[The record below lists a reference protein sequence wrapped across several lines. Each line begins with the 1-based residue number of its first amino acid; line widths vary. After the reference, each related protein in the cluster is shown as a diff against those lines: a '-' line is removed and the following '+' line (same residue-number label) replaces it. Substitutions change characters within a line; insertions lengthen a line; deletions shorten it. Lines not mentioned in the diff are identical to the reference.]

1 MTTSQSRIYRIVAE
15 VRTAGPQPWWRR
27 LAPPLAAL
35 SIACAALAL
44 LMQLARSADGP
55 AATQL
60 VLFGMVLVIG
70 AFAGRCAEAIRL
82 PRLTGY
88 LLAGVALSPSLWGLL
103 DLPDMFVPRD
113 SLATLDPANDLA
125 VGVIAL
131 MAGVEIEAGWLRQH
145 LRRLLLIAGAETLL
159 VPPLLLACLLLMPDV
174 SFLRHESFG
183 VGLVLMAALAAI
195 MLLPNGPTVII
206 TVIKETRASGPLT
219 RMLMGTSVVLDACVI
234 LLFSIAT
241 TLLDLAAGGQLVG
254 ALFDVGALI
263 RAAGAVIAGMGSS
276 VVLGAAIGWGLRRY
290 AEHTEHRLG
299 WLVLGIALAVA
310 ALGVHAGIKPLF
322 CLLTA
327 GFAFGNLPSADPAQ
341 VESARQRLRQ
351 TLAHVGMPV
360 FVVFFTAAGLH
371 VDLLALASSWWV
383 VLVLLL
389 VRDGAI
395 VAAVRLGTRVGAR
408 SAPVEPAV
416 RRSLWIG
423 MVSQAGITLALAQIV
438 RVRYPGWGET
448 LATLIVA
455 MVTVHEI
462 WVPVALS
469 WALKREGEAAG
480 SDDRVRNDERLRNE
494 ER

>member
-1 MTTSQSRIYRIVAE
+1 MSASQSQIYRRTVE
-15 VRTAGPQPWWRR
+15 VHTASVQPWWRR

-35 SIACAALAL
+35 SIACATLAL
-44 LMQLARSADGP
+44 VMQIARGAEGR
-55 AATQL
+55 AASQL
-60 VLFGMVLVIG
+60 VLVGMILVIG
-70 AFAGRCAEAIRL
+70 AFAGRCAEALRL
-82 PRLTGY
+82 PRLIGY
-88 LLAGVALSPSLWGLL
+88 LLAGVALSPSLWELL
-103 DLPDMFVPRD
+103 HLPDLFVPRD

-131 MAGVEIEAGWLRQH
+131 MAGAEIEAGWLRQH

-159 VPPLLLACLLLMPDV
+159 VPPLLFACVLLMPGV
-174 SFLRHESFG
+174 PFLKPG
-183 VGLVLMAALAAI
+183 VYDLTMVLIAALAAI

-219 RMLMGTSVVLDACVI
+219 RMLMGTSVVLDAGVI
-234 LLFSIAT
+234 LLFSIVT
-241 TLLDLAAGGQLVG
+241 TLLDLAAGGQMVG
-254 ALFDVGALI
+254 ALLDAGALLQ
-263 RAAGAVIAGMGSS
+263 AAGAVIAGLGSS
-276 VVLGAAIGWGLRRY
+276 VILGVAIGWGLRRY

-322 CLLTA
+322 CLLAA

-341 VESARQRLRQ
+341 LEAARQRLRQ

-371 VDLLALASSWWV
+371 VDLLALASSWLV

-389 VRDGAI
+389 LRDGTI
-395 VAAVRLGTRVGAR
+395 IAAVRVGTQLGAGSTRI
-408 SAPVEPAV
+408 EPAV

-423 MVSQAGITLALAQIV
+423 MVSQAGVTLALAQIV

-455 MVTVHEI
+455 MVTVHEL

-469 WALKREGEAAG
+469 WALKREGEAGKA
-480 SDDRVRNDERLRNE
+480 
-494 ER
+494 